1 MRATATPGLPG
12 QARRAEL
19 LMAAAVLFVVLT
31 VAAML
36 AYPGGAKY
44 HHSSTGGPG
53 SRLERSTLIQDAQM
67 TRLRLE
73 R

>member
-1 MRATATPGLPG
+1 MPANPSLNLPG

-19 LMAAAVLFVVLT
+19 LMGAAVLFVVLT

-44 HHSSTGGPG
+44 HRASIGYLFFGNFFSDLFH
-53 SRLERSTLIQDAQM
+53 
-67 TRLRLE
+67 
-73 R
+73 